1 MKRKL
6 GFVLILMLSASALVF
21 AWGGSKKSA
30 SKSKAKNDGKI
41 VIGCNNYLKG
51 IYSLD
56 ILEKN
61 FVTTCKAL
69 GVEPMVV
76 NDEGKIEN
84 CITNVNNMISAG
96 VDGIV
101 FLGISD
107 TLFPVVA
114 RKCEAAGVGYAFY
127 DHMPSPKSLAMFAK
141 NPHFAGIAATSD
153 LATGK
158 NIADYAVKVGMKKAI
173 VVTGETTDTTH
184 SARTN
189 GFKKAFEAAGG
200 KVLAEG
206 YGTVTIA
213 DGMARAN
220 DLLTAHP
227 DIDCVYATNG
237 DLGTATIEAL
247 KKHPEVHAKL
257 LVTDLDPDI
266 LTGLK
271 SGTVQAANGAHWVNI
286 DYTTALLVCQLK
298 GYNLKKP
305 DGTAP
310 ILIVPVM
317 TLPNSYVDLYNQEWI
332 ENSPYSDAQLQS
344 LAKPGVTI
352 AHYQDMLDNYN
363 IDNCLKEK
371 VAAGRVSQA
380 ALDKAQAGVGK

>member
-6 GFVLILMLSASALVF
+6 IAVLALVLGASALVF
-21 AWGGSKKSA
+21 AKGTTRNSGSKHKT
-30 SKSKAKNDGKI
+30 NERLL
-41 VIGCNNYLKG
+41 IGCNNYLKG

-61 FVTTCKAL
+61 FVTTCMSL
-69 GVEPMVV
+69 GVDPMVV

-84 CITNVNNMISAG
+84 CVTNVDNMISAG

-158 NIADYAVKVGMKKAI
+158 NIADYAVKIGLKKAI

-189 GFKKAFEAAGG
+189 GFKKTFEAAGG

-247 KKHPEVHAKL
+247 KKHPGVHAKL

-266 LTGLK
+266 LSGLK
-271 SGTVQAANGAHWVNI
+271 NGTVQAANGAHWVNI

-310 ILIVPVM
+310 VLIVPVM

-332 ENSPYSDAQLQS
+332 ENSPYSAAQLQS
-344 LAKPGVTI
+344 LVKPNVTI
-352 AHYQDMLDNYN
+352 AYYQKMLDNYN

-371 VAAGRVSQA
+371 VAAGRVLQSV
-380 ALDKAQAGVGK
+380 LDKAQAGVGK